1 MQAAMIHHFGPDAIV
16 QSASTAPLL
25 PTADE
30 VVVRIEAA
38 GVNPL
43 DVKMIAGYMGQVF
56 PAELPYIPGTDYS
69 GVVTATGPLATAVK
83 VGDRV
88 VGRSTPGA
96 GGAFAD
102 SILSR
107 ADALVV
113 IPDEMSFEQAAALP
127 TAFGTARQALFEVGG
142 LQAGQRVLIHAGAGG
157 VGSFAIQLA
166 RQAGAHVSATA
177 SAGNLAILK
186 ELGANDAIDY
196 RTDDFTRLPPF
207 DVILDAVG
215 GETTGRSWGVLR
227 EGGTLASLVDF
238 AIAPQDGRHGAFVFF
253 AQATEA
259 LREAVEMFRAG
270 ELDII
275 IDSLYP
281 LEQAAAA
288 LGKVA
293 SGHARGKVVI
303 RTAR

>member
-1 MQAAMIHHFGPDAIV
+1 MQAATIHHLGPDAIV
-16 QSASTAPLL
+16 QFEPIAP
-25 PTADE
+25 PVPAVDE
-30 VVVRIEAA
+30 VVVCIEAA

-43 DVKMIAGYMGQVF
+43 DIKIMAGYMAQVI
-56 PAELPYIPGTDYS
+56 PVELPYIPGTDYS
-69 GVVTATGPLATAVK
+69 GVVTATGPLVTAVK
-83 VGDRV
+83 AGDRV
-88 VGRSTPGA
+88 VGRSNPAT
-96 GGAFAD
+96 GGAFAHT
-102 SILSR
+102 ILAR

-127 TAFGTARQALFEVGG
+127 TAFGTARQALFDVGH
-142 LQAGQRVLIHAGAGG
+142 LKAGQRVLIHAGAGG

-177 SAGNLAILK
+177 SAGNLGILK
-186 ELGANDAIDY
+186 ELGANEAIDY
-196 RTDDFTRLPPF
+196 RADDFTRLQEF
-207 DVILDAVG
+207 DVMLDTIG
-215 GETTGRSWGVLR
+215 GDTTERSWGVLR
-227 EGGTLASLVDF
+227 EGGTLATLIDF
-238 AIAPQDGRHGAFVFF
+238 AIAPRDGRHGAFVFF

-259 LREAVEMFRAG
+259 LREAVALFRAG
-270 ELDII
+270 KLDII

-281 LEQAAAA
+281 FERASAA